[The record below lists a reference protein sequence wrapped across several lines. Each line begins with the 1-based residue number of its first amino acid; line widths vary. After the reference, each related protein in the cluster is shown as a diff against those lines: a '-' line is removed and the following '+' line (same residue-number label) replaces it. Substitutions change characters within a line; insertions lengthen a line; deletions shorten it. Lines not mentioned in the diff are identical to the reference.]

1 MAPLVII
8 LASLIGAAL
17 AAVAVYF
24 WPQIMSWAR
33 EHLLPW
39 VDRNMPELA
48 EAVRLAFQDLDK
60 IAVELRRAVRTA
72 WHKLRTVLLSETATF
87 VEKANREWAVQITSY
102 LRNLDERD
110 KPVVRV
116 VTEQYLDWEDLPPEI
131 RAQAMSNGLAG
142 RSIDIVKARDE
153 LLAETS

>member
-1 MAPLVII
+1 MAPLAII
-8 LASLIGAAL
+8 LVALVGAAL

-39 VDRNMPELA
+39 VDKNIPELA

-72 WHKLRTVLLSETATF
+72 WRKLRHVLLSETAVF
-87 VEKANREWAVQITSY
+87 VERYKGEWAVRITSF
-102 LRNLDERD
+102 LRNLEQGE
-110 KPVVRV
+110 KPVVKV
-116 VTEQYLDWEDLPPEI
+116 ITEQRLDWQDLPEEI
-131 RAQAMSNGLAG
+131 RAQAMSNGL
-142 RSIDIVKARDE
+142 
-153 LLAETS
+153 